1 MVLFYSEKNNTSENV
16 DFRGKQLENPWDY
29 NDKIF
34 SVLFLYEHEHNFS
47 GIFISAL
54 VHLQCWILCC
64 IFFANYILLLDWPL
78 LFQKCFYLFF
88 QKRIFST
95 YSASIIFGNMQS
107 ALLVCKSLQIFSC
120 MVAKTSF
127 TSNVTFLELFLL
139 VKCLHI
145 NLMYWRQNTD
155 LDIT

>member
-29 NDKIF
+29 NHKIF

-78 LFQKCFYLFF
+78 LFQKCFCLFF
-88 QKRIFST
+88 LKRILST
-95 YSASIIFGNMQS
+95 YSASTIFGNMRNMRNIS
-107 ALLVCKSLQIFSC
+107 LVFFYYSPSSISLNKSTIF
-120 MVAKTSF
+120 
-127 TSNVTFLELFLL
+127 
-139 VKCLHI
+139 I
-145 NLMYWRQNTD
+145 IYWLKMRN
-155 LDIT
+155 